1 MQLNV
6 EYTHIFLYHIIFVTK
21 IYRKCLKTSIISKA
35 VYCSMIMAGG
45 VLEKYFNQYTLNSK
59 KVNKQVLFK
68 ILNRNKKCKYGK
80 EYNFTSIKS
89 IDEYKDKVPIT
100 NYASYEKYIEEMLRG
115 EKNILV
121 AEYVEYFG
129 HTSGTTGKQK
139 LVPVTKK
146 SREVGSKYMALLL
159 EKFAYNNFKE
169 QWNYGRGLMLADTVM
184 TTYSEGGVPI
194 CSATSGGMDA
204 IKPILPKI
212 YTSPYEVMKIKD
224 KNAALYLHL
233 LFALKDK
240 NLTYISGVFI
250 SNVLD
255 ALRVLEDNAELLV
268 RDIRRG
274 SIDRNLN
281 IDDETRKK
289 LNKYLKPNA
298 GRADEIELEFSKG
311 FEGICR
317 RIWPKL
323 IYIASV
329 TGANF
334 SIYDDMVNYY
344 TGSIPIYSPAYASTE
359 AMIGINPYISK
370 IRYVIIPDTAFYE
383 FIPVKESNK
392 ENPKT
397 YCIDELKVGEK
408 YEIVITSYAGFYR
421 YRLGD
426 VVKVVDYYNNSPEIE
441 FLYRKNQALNM
452 VSEKTTEE
460 HLRASLSET
469 VKEFNL
475 SLVDYTTFE
484 DNKITPGR
492 YVFYLEFNEEIPK
505 SKIKFIENTLDK
517 ELQKANLAYG
527 RFRKNNRLACLSIN
541 VVKRNTFDIIKRY
554 LISKGVSKSQI
565 KIPRVITNKKDIL
578 NILNDNSK

>member
-1 MQLNV
+1 M
-6 EYTHIFLYHIIFVTK
+6 II
-21 IYRKCLKTSIISKA
+21 
-35 VYCSMIMAGG
+35 AGG
-45 VLEKYFNQYTLNSK
+45 VLEKYFNQYTINSK
-59 KVNKQVLFK
+59 KVNEQVLFK
-68 ILNRNKKCKYGK
+68 ILNKNKKCKYGK
-80 EYNFTSIKS
+80 EYKFNSIKS
-89 IDEYKDKVPIT
+89 INEYKSKVPIT
-100 NYASYEKYIEEMLRG
+100 NYASYEKYIEEMLIG
-115 EKNILV
+115 EKNILFT
-121 AEYVEYFG
+121 EDVEYFG

-159 EKFAYNNFKE
+159 ERFAYNNFKE

-184 TTYSEGGVPI
+184 TTYSQGGVPI
-194 CSATSGGMDA
+194 CSATSGGMDS
-204 IKPILPKI
+204 IKLILPKI

-224 KNAALYLHL
+224 KNTALYLHL
-233 LFALKDK
+233 LFALEDK

-255 ALRVLEDNAELLV
+255 ALRVLEDNADLLV

-274 SIDRNLN
+274 SINRNLN
-281 IDDETRKK
+281 IDEDTRKK
-289 LNKYLKPNA
+289 LNKYLRPNA
-298 GRADEIELEFSKG
+298 GRADEIELEFTKG

-344 TGSIPIYSPAYASTE
+344 TESLPIYSPAYAATE
-359 AMIGINPYISK
+359 AMMGINPYAEK

-383 FIPVKESNK
+383 FIPIEESNK
-392 ENPKT
+392 KNPET
-397 YCIDELKVGEK
+397 YCIDELKIGES
-408 YEIVITSYAGFYR
+408 YEVIVTNYAGFYR

-426 VVKVVDYYNNSPEIE
+426 VIKVVDYYNKSPEIE
-441 FLYRKNQALNM
+441 FLYRKNQVLNM
-452 VSEKTTEE
+452 YAEKTTEE
-460 HLRASLSET
+460 HLKVAISNTMSKLD
-469 VKEFNL
+469 L
-475 SLVDYTTFE
+475 SLVDYTTLE
-484 DNKITPGR
+484 DNSITPGR
-492 YVFYLEFNEEIPK
+492 YIFYFEFNNELPK
-505 SKIKFIENTLDK
+505 SRLKLLEKTLDL

-527 RFRKNNRLACLSIN
+527 RFRKSNKLACTGVI
-541 VVKRNTFDIIKRY
+541 VIRRNTFDNIKKF

-578 NILNDNSK
+578 SILNENIE

>member
-121 AEYVEYFG
+121 AEDVEYFG

-255 ALRVLEDNAELLV
+255 ALRVLEDNSQLLV

-274 SIDRNLN
+274 TINRNLN
-281 IDDETRKK
+281 IGGETRKK
-289 LNKYLKPNA
+289 LSKYLRPNA

>member
-1 MQLNV
+1 M
-6 EYTHIFLYHIIFVTK
+6 
-21 IYRKCLKTSIISKA
+21 IS
-35 VYCSMIMAGG
+35 AGG
-45 VLEKYFNQYTLNSK
+45 LVEKKFNKYTLNSRYI
-59 KVNKQVLFK
+59 NEEVLFK
-68 ILNRNKKCKYGK
+68 ILNKNSTSKYGEK
-80 EYNFTSIKS
+80 YNFNSIKS
-89 IDEYKDKVPIT
+89 VDEYKSNVPIT
-100 NYASYEKYIEEMLRG
+100 DYLDYELYINEMLKG
-115 EKNILV
+115 EKNILITDD
-121 AEYVEYFG
+121 VEFFG

-146 SREVGSKYMALLL
+146 SREVGSKYMALLI
-159 EKFAYNNFKE
+159 ERFAYNNLKNK
-169 QWNYGRGLMLADTVM
+169 WNYGRGLMLADTVM

-204 IKPILPKI
+204 IKVILPKI

-233 LFALKDK
+233 LFALEDK

-255 ALRVLEDNAELLV
+255 ALRTLEDNAELLV

-274 SIDRNLN
+274 SINRNLN
-281 IDDETRKK
+281 IDGETRKK
-289 LNKYLKPNA
+289 LNKCLKPNA

-344 TGSIPIYSPAYASTE
+344 TGSVPIYSPAYASTE

-370 IRYVIIPDTAFYE
+370 IRYVIIPDTVFYE

-392 ENPKT
+392 ENPQT

-408 YEIVITSYAGFYR
+408 YEIIITSYAGFYR

-452 VSEKTTEE
+452 VSEKTTED
-460 HLRASLSET
+460 HLRESLSKT

-475 SLVDYTTFE
+475 SLVDYTT
-484 DNKITPGR
+484 
-492 YVFYLEFNEEIPK
+492 L
-505 SKIKFIENTLDK
+505 
-517 ELQKANLAYG
+517 
-527 RFRKNNRLACLSIN
+527 
-541 VVKRNTFDIIKRY
+541 
-554 LISKGVSKSQI
+554 
-565 KIPRVITNKKDIL
+565 
-578 NILNDNSK
+578 

>member
-1 MQLNV
+1 MISVGGLV
-6 EYTHIFLYHIIFVTK
+6 EK
-21 IYRKCLKTSIISKA
+21 R
-35 VYCSMIMAGG
+35 
-45 VLEKYFNQYTLNSK
+45 FNEYTLNSRYI
-59 KVNKQVLFK
+59 NEEVLFK
-68 ILNRNKKCKYGK
+68 ILNKNSTSNYGK
-80 EYNFTSIKS
+80 KYNFNSIKS
-89 IDEYKDKVPIT
+89 VDKFKSNVPIT
-100 NYASYEKYIEEMLRG
+100 DYLDYERYINEMLKG
-115 EKNILV
+115 DKNILITDD
-121 AEYVEYFG
+121 VEFFG

-146 SREVGSKYMALLL
+146 SREVGSKYMALLI
-159 EKFAYNNFKE
+159 ERFAYNNLKNK
-169 QWNYGRGLMLADTVM
+169 WNYGRGLMLADTVM
-184 TTYSEGGVPI
+184 TTYSQGGVPI
-194 CSATSGGMDA
+194 CSATSGGMDS
-204 IKPILPKI
+204 IKVILPKI

-224 KNAALYLHL
+224 KNTALYLHL
-233 LFALKDK
+233 LFALEDK
-240 NLTYISGVFI
+240 NLSYISGVFI

-255 ALRVLEDNAELLV
+255 ALRTLEDNSESLV

-274 SIDRNLN
+274 SINRNLN
-281 IDDETRKK
+281 SDEETRKK
-289 LNKYLKPNA
+289 LNKCLKPNA
-298 GRADEIELEFSKG
+298 GRADKIELEFSKG
-311 FEGICR
+311 FEGICK
-317 RIWPKL
+317 RILPKL

-344 TGSIPIYSPAYASTE
+344 AGSLPIYSPAYASTE

-383 FIPVKESNK
+383 FIPIKESNK

-408 YEIVITSYAGFYR
+408 YEIIITTYAGFYR

-452 VSEKTTEE
+452 VSEKTTED
-460 HLRASLSET
+460 HLREAISKTIKKL
-469 VKEFNL
+469 NL
-475 SLVDYTTFE
+475 SLVDYTTLE
-484 DNKITPGR
+484 DNSITPGR
-492 YVFYLEFNEEIPK
+492 YIFYLGFNEEV
-505 SKIKFIENTLDK
+505 SSNKIKFIEDTLDK

-527 RFRKNNRLACLSIN
+527 RFRNNNRLACLSIN
-541 VVKRNTFDIIKRY
+541 IVRRNTFDVIKRY

-578 NILNDNSK
+578 NILNDNIK

>member
-1 MQLNV
+1 M
-6 EYTHIFLYHIIFVTK
+6 
-21 IYRKCLKTSIISKA
+21 IS
-35 VYCSMIMAGG
+35 AGG
-45 VLEKYFNQYTLNSK
+45 LVEKKFNKYTLNSRYI
-59 KVNKQVLFK
+59 NEEVLFK
-68 ILNRNKKCKYGK
+68 ILNKNSTSKYGEK
-80 EYNFTSIKS
+80 YNFNSIKS
-89 IDEYKDKVPIT
+89 VDEYKSNVPIT
-100 NYASYEKYIEEMLRG
+100 DYLDYELYINEMLKG
-115 EKNILV
+115 EKNILITDD
-121 AEYVEYFG
+121 VEFFG

-146 SREVGSKYMALLL
+146 SREVGSKYMALLI
-159 EKFAYNNFKE
+159 ERFAYNNLKNK
-169 QWNYGRGLMLADTVM
+169 WNYGRGLMLADTVM

-204 IKPILPKI
+204 IKVILPKI

-233 LFALKDK
+233 LFALEDK

-344 TGSIPIYSPAYASTE
+344 TGYLPIYSPAYASTE

-370 IRYVIIPDTAFYE
+370 IRYVIIPDTVFYE

-392 ENPKT
+392 ENPQT

-408 YEIVITSYAGFYR
+408 YEIIITSYAGFYR

-452 VSEKTTEE
+452 VSEKTTED
-460 HLRASLSET
+460 HLRESLSKT

-475 SLVDYTTFE
+475 SLVDYTTLE
-484 DNKITPGR
+484 DNRITPGR

-541 VVKRNTFDIIKRY
+541 IVRRNTFDIIKRY

>member
-121 AEYVEYFG
+121 AEDVEYFG

-344 TGSIPIYSPAYASTE
+344 TGSIPIYSPAYAATE
-359 AMIGINPYISK
+359 AMIGINPYADK
-370 IRYVIIPDTAFYE
+370 IRYVIIPDTVFYE
-383 FIPVKESNK
+383 FIPIEEGNK

-397 YCIDELKVGEK
+397 YYIDELKIGEK
-408 YEIVITSYAGFYR
+408 YEIIITNYAGFYR

-426 VVKVVDYYNNSPEIE
+426 VIKVVDYYNNSPEIE

-475 SLVDYTTFE
+475 SLVDYTTLE
-484 DNKITPGR
+484 DNRITPGR
-492 YVFYLEFNEEIPK
+492 YVFYLEFNEKIPK
-505 SKIKFIENTLDK
+505 NKIKFMENTLDK